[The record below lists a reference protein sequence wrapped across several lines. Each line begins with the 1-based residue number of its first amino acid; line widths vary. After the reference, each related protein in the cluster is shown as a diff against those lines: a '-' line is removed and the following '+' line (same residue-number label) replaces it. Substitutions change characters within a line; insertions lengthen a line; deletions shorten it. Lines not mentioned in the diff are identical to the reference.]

1 MLAINVFTMYAYC
14 DPENSQQIKIADFL
28 TFVPTFIETVI
39 LAYAFCLMQQC
50 GAMRYQVSKGQ
61 MMLQIGANTAYCL
74 SQFMSG
80 FLWIGSTLDLI
91 SDLFVVC
98 TSAFSL
104 LVLIFSM
111 TEIAKIQL
119 TYENNFNT
127 NLQDDICEMS
137 NSELGDP

>member
-1 MLAINVFTMYAYC
+1 MYAYC
-14 DPENSQQIKIADFL
+14 YPTKKQQIKIADFL

-80 FLWIGSTLDLI
+80 FATIGHTFNLI
-91 SDLFVVC
+91 CDCFVVS

>member
-1 MLAINVFTMYAYC
+1 MYAYW
-14 DPENSQQIKIADFL
+14 DPKTKQNQVQIKIADFL

-61 MMLQIGANTAYCL
+61 MILQIGANTAYCL
-74 SQFMSG
+74 SQFISG
-80 FLWIGSTLDLI
+80 FPWIGTTFDLI

-104 LVLIFSM
+104 IVLIFSM
-111 TEIAKIQL
+111 SEIAKIQL
-119 TYENNFNT
+119 TYESNYNT

-137 NSELGDP
+137 HSELGDP